1 MENIQI
7 RPLTP
12 TERQYATEN
21 YHLISKFL
29 KLSKLDAEDFFDIV
43 VFDFLLSVEIYLNN
57 EALREK
63 CNFEAVSYMYM
74 KRAVYRHFREQKA
87 QKRSS
92 ECGADISF
100 NEIDAYIGQSISGME
115 NLADFCEEKK
125 PRAAI
130 LCIPRENISS
140 LEYDETIK
148 QIESILTAEQQRIFF
163 DKLQGYSLKEIA
175 ENSGLKPK
183 RVYKQFGKIK
193 NVVADVMENQRL
205 YG

>member
-1 MENIQI
+1 MEVRKQI

-12 TERQYATEN
+12 TEKRFTMEN
-21 YHLISKFL
+21 YHLISRFL
-29 KLSKLDAEDFFDIV
+29 KLSKLDAEEFFDIV

-57 EALREK
+57 EALRNK

-74 KRAVYRHFREQKA
+74 RRAVYAHFRDSKR

-92 ECGADISF
+92 EYGADISF
-100 NEIDAYIGQSISGME
+100 NEIDAYIGQSISGIE
-115 NLADFCEEKK
+115 NL
-125 PRAAI
+125 
-130 LCIPRENISS
+130 SS

-175 ENSGLKPK
+175 ENNGIKPK
-183 RVYKQFGKIK
+183 RVYKQFEKIK
-193 NVVADVMENQRL
+193 SVVADIMEI
-205 YG
+205 

>member
-1 MENIQI
+1 MGDHKLE
-7 RPLTP
+7 PLTDF
-12 TERQYATEN
+12 ERKYAAEN

-29 KLSKLDAEDFFDIV
+29 KLSKLDAEEFFDIV

-57 EALREK
+57 EALRKK

-74 KRAVYRHFREQKA
+74 KRAVYIHFREQKA

-100 NEIDAYIGQSISGME
+100 NKIDVYLGQSVSGME
-115 NLADFCEEKK
+115 NL
-125 PRAAI
+125 
-130 LCIPRENISS
+130 SS

-148 QIESILTAEQQRIFF
+148 QIENILTAEQQRIFF

-175 ENSGLKPK
+175 ENSGMKLK
-183 RVYKQFGKIK
+183 RVYKQFGRIK

>member
-1 MENIQI
+1 MENKQI

-12 TERQYATEN
+12 TERQNATEN

-29 KLSKLDAEDFFDIV
+29 KLSKLDAEEFFDIV

-74 KRAVYRHFREQKA
+74 KRAVYRHLREQKA
-87 QKRSS
+87 
-92 ECGADISF
+92 
-100 NEIDAYIGQSISGME
+100 
-115 NLADFCEEKK
+115 
-125 PRAAI
+125 
-130 LCIPRENISS
+130 
-140 LEYDETIK
+140 
-148 QIESILTAEQQRIFF
+148 
-163 DKLQGYSLKEIA
+163 QGYSLKEIA

-193 NVVADVMENQRL
+193 NVVADVMENQQL

>member
-1 MENIQI
+1 MENKQI

-12 TERQYATEN
+12 TERQNATEN

-29 KLSKLDAEDFFDIV
+29 KLSKLDAEEFFDIV

-74 KRAVYRHFREQKA
+74 KRAVYRHLREQKV
-87 QKRSS
+87 QV
-92 ECGADISF
+92 
-100 NEIDAYIGQSISGME
+100 
-115 NLADFCEEKK
+115 
-125 PRAAI
+125 
-130 LCIPRENISS
+130 
-140 LEYDETIK
+140 
-148 QIESILTAEQQRIFF
+148 
-163 DKLQGYSLKEIA
+163 YSLKEIA

>member
-1 MENIQI
+1 MESKQRI

-12 TERQYATEN
+12 TEKKFASDN
-21 YHLISKFL
+21 YNRITDFL
-29 KLSKLDAEDFFDIV
+29 KRSKLNAEEFFDIV

-57 EALREK
+57 EALRNK

-115 NLADFCEEKK
+115 NL
-125 PRAAI
+125 
-130 LCIPRENISS
+130 SS

-148 QIESILTAEQQRIFF
+148 QIEGILTVEQQRIFF
-163 DKLQGYSLKEIA
+163 DKLEGYSLKEIA
-175 ENSGLKPK
+175 DNNGIKPK

-193 NVVADVMENQRL
+193 SVVADVIDEQRL
-205 YG
+205 LG

>member
-1 MENIQI
+1 MENKQI

-12 TERQYATEN
+12 TERQNATEN

-29 KLSKLDAEDFFDIV
+29 KLSKLDAEEFFDIV

-74 KRAVYRHFREQKA
+74 KRAVYRHLREQKV
-87 QKRSS
+87 
-92 ECGADISF
+92 
-100 NEIDAYIGQSISGME
+100 
-115 NLADFCEEKK
+115 
-125 PRAAI
+125 
-130 LCIPRENISS
+130 
-140 LEYDETIK
+140 
-148 QIESILTAEQQRIFF
+148 
-163 DKLQGYSLKEIA
+163 QGYSLKEIA

>member
-1 MENIQI
+1 MENKQI

-29 KLSKLDAEDFFDIV
+29 KLSKLDAEEFFDIV
-43 VFDFLLSVEIYLNN
+43 VFDFILSVEIYLNN

-63 CNFEAVSYMYM
+63 CNFEAVSCMYM
-74 KRAVYRHFREQKA
+74 KRAVYRHFRKQKA

-100 NEIDAYIGQSISGME
+100 NEIDTYIGQSISGME
-115 NLADFCEEKK
+115 NL
-125 PRAAI
+125 
-130 LCIPRENISS
+130 SS

-163 DKLQGYSLKEIA
+163 DKLQGYSLKEIV

>member
-1 MENIQI
+1 
-7 RPLTP
+7 
-12 TERQYATEN
+12 
-21 YHLISKFL
+21 
-29 KLSKLDAEDFFDIV
+29 
-43 VFDFLLSVEIYLNN
+43 
-57 EALREK
+57 
-63 CNFEAVSYMYM
+63 MYM

-115 NLADFCEEKK
+115 NL
-125 PRAAI
+125 
-130 LCIPRENISS
+130 SS

-163 DKLQGYSLKEIA
+163 DKLQGYTLKEIA

>member
-1 MENIQI
+1 MEIKKQI

-12 TERQYATEN
+12 TEKQYATEN
-21 YHLISKFL
+21 YYLINKFL

-57 EALREK
+57 EALRKK

-92 ECGADISF
+92 EYGADISF
-100 NEIDAYIGQSISGME
+100 NEIDAYIGQPVSGME
-115 NLADFCEEKK
+115 NLS
-125 PRAAI
+125 
-130 LCIPRENISS
+130 L
-140 LEYDETIK
+140 LEYDETIQ
-148 QIESILTAEQQRIFF
+148 QIENILTAEQQRIFY
-163 DKLQGYSLKEIA
+163 DKLEGYSLKEIA
-175 ENSGLKPK
+175 ENNGIRAK
-183 RVYKQFGKIK
+183 RVYRQFGKIK
-193 NVVADVMENQRL
+193 NVVADVMEGQRL

>member
-1 MENIQI
+1 MKNKQI

-29 KLSKLDAEDFFDIV
+29 KLSKLDAEEFFDVV
-43 VFDFLLSVEIYLNN
+43 VFNFLLSVEIYLNN
-57 EALREK
+57 EALRKK

-74 KRAVYRHFREQKA
+74 ERAVYRHFREQKA

-115 NLADFCEEKK
+115 NL
-125 PRAAI
+125 
-130 LCIPRENISS
+130 SS

-163 DKLQGYSLKEIA
+163 DKLHGYSLKEIA
-175 ENSGLKPK
+175 ENSGLNPK

>member
-1 MENIQI
+1 MENKQI

-29 KLSKLDAEDFFDIV
+29 KLSKLDAEEFFDIV

-74 KRAVYRHFREQKA
+74 KRAVYRHLREQKV
-87 QKRSS
+87 
-92 ECGADISF
+92 
-100 NEIDAYIGQSISGME
+100 
-115 NLADFCEEKK
+115 
-125 PRAAI
+125 
-130 LCIPRENISS
+130 
-140 LEYDETIK
+140 
-148 QIESILTAEQQRIFF
+148 
-163 DKLQGYSLKEIA
+163 QGYSLKEIA